1 MEGGGLA
8 PHAAL
13 GLTAGR
19 VLHAGCGGDP
29 LPDWLALEGC
39 EETRLDIDPAH
50 EPDIVASMTACGDIG
65 PYDTVLCQH
74 ALEHLYP
81 YDVPRAL
88 GEFYRVLTPGGRVII
103 VVPDLEDV
111 RPTEEVLYTSPA
123 GPVCGLDMY
132 YGMHSLLEAMPHM
145 AHHSGFTSTTIK
157 AVIEGAGFRRAIAQ
171 RMAWFTLLAIG
182 VK

>member
-1 MEGGGLA
+1 M
-8 PHAAL
+8 
-13 GLTAGR
+13 R

-29 LPDWLALEGC
+29 LPEWLADS

-50 EPDIVASMTACGDIG
+50 TPDIVANMTAMGDIG
-65 PYDTVLCQH
+65 PYDVVLCQH

-81 YDVPRAL
+81 YAVPWAL
-88 GEFYRVLTPGGRVII
+88 AEFYRVLAAEGRVII

-123 GPVCGLDMY
+123 GPVCGLDLY
-132 YGMHSLLEAMPHM
+132 YGLHNLLEVMPHM
-145 AHHSGFTSTTIK
+145 AHHCGFTDTSLHR
-157 AVIEGAGFRRAIAQ
+157 AIEAAGFRKAITR
-171 RMAWFTLLAIG
+171 RMAWFTLLAVG

>member
-1 MEGGGLA
+1 MK
-8 PHAAL
+8 
-13 GLTAGR
+13 
-19 VLHAGCGGDP
+19 VLHVGAGGDP
-29 LPDWLALEGC
+29 LPDWLAREGY

-50 EPDIVASMTACGDIG
+50 KPDIVANMTALGDIG
-65 PYDTVLCQH
+65 PYDVVLCQH

-88 GEFYRVLTPGGRVII
+88 GEFYRVLTPEGRVII

-111 RPTEEVLYTSPA
+111 RPTEEPLYTSPA

-132 YGMHSLLEAMPHM
+132 YGMHSLLEVMPHM
-145 AHHSGFTSTTIK
+145 AHHSGFTSTTLK
-157 AVIEGAGFRRAIAQ
+157 AAIEAAGFRKAITQ